1 MIKEEVLRII
11 LDTKVIAV
19 IRMADA
25 NKLAKVVAAI
35 QEGGVKAVEITMTT
49 PGALEVIKILSK
61 ENIPGVVI
69 GAGTVL
75 DPETAAAVIHAG
87 ADFVVSPILNKKM
100 IRLCNRYGKLVA
112 PGALTP
118 TEILTAWE
126 RGADIVKIFPATS
139 LGPKYFKDI
148 KGPLPQVRLMPTGGV
163 NLENAAEFI
172 INGACCVGIGT
183 ALLDKKAIHASDW
196 SVLTKKAERLIGL
209 IRSAEI

>member
-1 MIKEEVLRII
+1 MTKDEVLRII

-49 PGALEVIKILSK
+49 PGALDVIKIMSEEK
-61 ENIPGVVI
+61 IPGVLI

-75 DPETAAAVIHAG
+75 DSETAASVIHAG

-100 IRLCNRYGKLVA
+100 IRLCNRYGKLVV

-118 TEILTAWE
+118 TEIMKAWE

-139 LGPKYFKDI
+139 LGPRYFKDI

-163 NLENAAEFI
+163 DLKNASEFI
-172 INGACCVGIGT
+172 RNGACCVGIGT
-183 ALLDKKAIHASDW
+183 ALLDKKAIQNGDW
-196 SVLTKKAERLIGL
+196 GVLTKKAEGL
-209 IRSAEI
+209 IESIRNAEI